1 MRATPATVTIKT
13 PNSSRSKDLNKSD
26 QIPINKE
33 IAAPSVTAQNNIFTN
48 LDKPFCALKLIKK
61 INLDH
66 DIHQAFF

>member
-1 MRATPATVTIKT
+1 MPATIKIKT
-13 PNSSRSKDLNKSD
+13 PNSLRSKDLNKSD
-26 QIPINKE
+26 QTPIKKV
-33 IAAPSVTAQNNIFTN
+33 IAAPSMTAQNNIFTN